1 MLSYVMDPE
10 SAPNC
15 CICNK
20 PAVRGQECSCEA
32 ERLEL
37 AVRQAEQRS
46 MEKRLEEIRDWVV
59 NHSRTH
65 ILQAF
70 DRLSSRRKSA
80 HNAYL
85 SSLPFYSIYV
95 QYHGSPPLHPT
106 ALNTL
111 RAQIAEANA
120 ELKRGID
127 NDWRL
132 SVLRYPEVLDYFYG
146 LVELRL
152 PPDRDSRVA
161 RPPFAVAGYA
171 DQGFEGGRLAK
182 APSVKKNLRTTRDPT
197 PAPPRPGM
205 RPREPPVQ
213 HAGGVAVARPRRPP
227 VAPTPPGGAR
237 GPYALP
243 YDERHY
249 YR

>member
-1 MLSYVMDPE
+1 MDPE

-46 MEKRLEEIRDWVV
+46 MEKRLDEIRDWVV

-70 DRLSSRRKSA
+70 ERLSSRRKTA

-95 QYHGSPPLHPT
+95 QYHGTPPLHPT

-146 LVELRL
+146 LVELGL

-171 DQGFEGGRLAK
+171 DQGFEGGRLGK
-182 APSVKKNLRTTRDPT
+182 APSVKKNLRTSARDPT
-197 PAPPRPGM
+197 PALPRPGM
-205 RPREPPVQ
+205 RRRDPPVQ
-213 HAGGVAVARPRRPP
+213 HGGGVAVARPRRP

-237 GPYALP
+237 GPYAP
-243 YDERHY
+243 YDERQY